1 MLTDFHFFSTRRLRD
16 KFATNSHLHIAPHLR
31 YVATLPTGVDKGGQG
46 AQAPQ
51 WPGKKERK
59 GVFLSDVQPVY
70 LYSLF
75 N

>member
-1 MLTDFHFFSTRRLRD
+1 MG
-16 KFATNSHLHIAPHLR
+16 P
-31 YVATLPTGVDKGGQG
+31 VGTGVDKGGG
-46 AQAPQ
+46 AAPR

-59 GVFLSDVQPVY
+59 GVFLSDVQHVY